1 MQYNNIIMEKTFVL
15 SLGGSILV
23 PNNIDTD
30 FLSEFKTA
38 VLKYLDTNENRIIFV
53 VGGGATARVYQ
64 NAAKSVNRNISN
76 SELDMIGIRC
86 THANAEYV
94 KTAFGAFS
102 PVVTNPKKKNI
113 PFDGRILV
121 AGGWKPGFSTD
132 TDAVYLAIRFG
143 AKTVINL
150 SNTDMVYTDNPKTNP
165 NAKPIKSISGPDF
178 QKLVGTKWEPGKNV
192 PFDPIATKL
201 AIKNNL
207 QIICAGGRNIQ
218 NTINILNGKPFIG
231 TTIN

>member
-1 MQYNNIIMEKTFVL
+1 MTTKKTFVL

-38 VLKYLDTNENRIIFV
+38 VLKYLDTNDNRIIFV
-53 VGGGATARVYQ
+53 VGGGATARIYQ
-64 NAAKSVNRNISN
+64 NAAKSVNQDISN
-76 SELDMIGIRC
+76 DELDMIGIRC

-94 KTAFGAFS
+94 KTAFGVLS
-102 PVVTNPKKKNI
+102 PIVTNPKKKNI
-113 PFDGRILV
+113 LFEDRILV

-132 TDAVYLAIRFG
+132 TDAVYLALHFG
-143 AKTVINL
+143 AKTVVNL

-165 NAKPIKSISGPDF
+165 DAKPIKKISGADF

-207 QIICAGGRNIQ
+207 RIICANGRNIQ
-218 NTINILNGKPFIG
+218 NTINILNGKPFVG

>member
-1 MQYNNIIMEKTFVL
+1 MKTYIL

-23 PNNIDTD
+23 PSEIDTS
-30 FLSEFKTA
+30 FLLEFKSA
-38 VLKYLDTNENRIIFV
+38 LLNYLDKNDARIV
-53 VGGGATARVYQ
+53 LVTGGGATARVYQ
-64 NAAKSVNRNISN
+64 NAAKTVNPNITN
-76 SELDMIGIRC
+76 EELDAIGIRC

-94 KTAFGAFS
+94 KSAFCVSS

-113 PFDGRILV
+113 PFEGRILV

-132 TDAVYLAIRFG
+132 TDAIYLALKFS

-165 NAKPIKSISGPDF
+165 NAKPIKQISGKDF

-201 AIKNNL
+201 ALKNNL
-207 QIICAGGRNIQ
+207 QIICANGRNIQ
-218 NTINILNGKPFIG
+218 NTINILEGKSFIG